1 MMHPDIS
8 PNQFEEGIKNGH
20 YMVNLSVNQTFSP
33 PEFHASEDPQN
44 NADNLEEEHMHEN
57 RNVLHSDND
66 EIESQFEESQS
77 EDEDSHFDSTRD
89 RDPNDDI
96 SENEDEESNED
107 RHQGDRKQIYR
118 QNANAEISNIDSFQK
133 FTSSQASSSSSQVS
147 TSRSIIAAMKRA
159 ILQSRSHS
167 SSSSTTGDLTTS
179 NFSRNPEPFG
189 FDPQLLPIRIDEGLI
204 WDTPLYNFSAKFLLH
219 TLIRQVVQKL
229 IDVFNKV
236 RVCNFDK
243 GVVKLINSRTVP
255 KSNLPA
261 NCLCLYTARSNVDR
275 ANIKEFKRLEGESVA
290 IPAFDIYNGGNR
302 KGWVNGTLARVSKVN
317 EENILL
323 VKQEAEGTQESLWIQ
338 RISRSIPG
346 TSYVRTQ
353 SSIVPAFA
361 TTIHKAQ
368 SITIESVAI
377 HLDHMP
383 SHGQM
388 YVAMSRVHKADGL
401 YFFETDIPVRIKEK
415 ARY

>member
-8 PNQFEEGIKNGH
+8 PNQFEESIKNGH

-44 NADNLEEEHMHEN
+44 NADKLEEEHMHEN

-133 FTSSQASSSSSQVS
+133 FTSSQASSNSSQVS

-179 NFSRNPEPFG
+179 NFSRNPEPFS
-189 FDPQLLPIRIDEGLI
+189 FDRNNSAQQNL
-204 WDTPLYNFSAKFLLH
+204 DTYIA
-219 TLIRQVVQKL
+219 
-229 IDVFNKV
+229 
-236 RVCNFDK
+236 
-243 GVVKLINSRTVP
+243 NSRREIPSSTFFRKLTV
-255 KSNLPA
+255 
-261 NCLCLYTARSNVDR
+261 
-275 ANIKEFKRLEGESVA
+275 
-290 IPAFDIYNGGNR
+290 
-302 KGWVNGTLARVSKVN
+302 
-317 EENILL
+317 
-323 VKQEAEGTQESLWIQ
+323 
-338 RISRSIPG
+338 
-346 TSYVRTQ
+346 
-353 SSIVPAFA
+353 
-361 TTIHKAQ
+361 
-368 SITIESVAI
+368 
-377 HLDHMP
+377 
-383 SHGQM
+383 
-388 YVAMSRVHKADGL
+388 
-401 YFFETDIPVRIKEK
+401 KEK
-415 ARY
+415 TL

>member
-1 MMHPDIS
+1 MLES
-8 PNQFEEGIKNGH
+8 LQANST
-20 YMVNLSVNQTFSP
+20 YS
-33 PEFHASEDPQN
+33 
-44 NADNLEEEHMHEN
+44 DNES
-57 RNVLHSDND
+57 LHSLRSF
-66 EIESQFEESQS
+66 SQKL
-77 EDEDSHFDSTRD
+77 
-89 RDPNDDI
+89 
-96 SENEDEESNED
+96 
-107 RHQGDRKQIYR
+107 QGDRKQIYR

-133 FTSSQASSSSSQVS
+133 FTSSQASSNSSQVS

-179 NFSRNPEPFG
+179 NFSRNPEPFS

-261 NCLCLYTARSNVDR
+261 NCLCLYTARRNVDR
-275 ANIKEFKRLEGESVA
+275 ANIKKFKRLEGESVA

-346 TSYVRTQ
+346 TSYVRIQ
-353 SSIVPAFA
+353 FSIVPAFA

-368 SITIESVAI
+368 IITIES
-377 HLDHMP
+377 
-383 SHGQM
+383 
-388 YVAMSRVHKADGL
+388 VAMSRVHKADDL